1 MAERK
6 DLEKE
11 VNLAMSYLKE
21 VKLMSEF
28 WSVWFEESDL
38 KESQN
43 GGRWPGICQMMM
55 RQQN

>member
-11 VNLAMSYLKE
+11 VNLDMSYLKE

-28 WSVWFEESDL
+28 RSVWFEESDL

-43 GGRWPGICQMMM
+43 RGR
-55 RQQN
+55 

>member
-1 MAERK
+1 MENWEMSTRALESSERK

-28 WSVWFEESDL
+28 
-38 KESQN
+38 
-43 GGRWPGICQMMM
+43 
-55 RQQN
+55 